1 MTTWFET
8 VRDLTIQLVR
18 WPSVTN
24 SPGERDWSQQLYDLL
39 AQTAYFAGHPEHLR
53 LQRTSADRY
62 ERSNLYACVRGAGP
76 ATVVLAGH
84 YDVVSI
90 ENYGNLAPWATE
102 PLELLPRLIAELSA
116 NATSDSDQLALHD
129 LQSGDYLPGRG
140 ALDMKSGLAAGLAVL
155 LKFAAQPERQGNL
168 LFIATPDEEDSSHG
182 ARSAALDLPGLAQ
195 EWGLDLRA
203 AINLD
208 ASSDHGSGADGQAIF
223 LGTVGKFLPS
233 VYVVGRDTHAGYP
246 FDGINANLLAAAI
259 TQRIECNVALCDEV
273 EGEIAPPPVSL
284 KQADLKPQYDV
295 TTPARAWCY
304 FNYLTHGR
312 PAAEVLAC
320 FTAEVGAALQT
331 ALSAYDR
338 QAQSYAARS
347 GPSVRPAWV
356 THVHTFAELH
366 ERALAQGGGACHAAL
381 SDLTAQLMQD
391 HTLDTPTF
399 SREIIELLWRYSGW
413 SGPAAVVAFGSLHYP
428 HSLVDPSR
436 PQHARLQA
444 AAHRQAAAL
453 AAERNTSLRVRPFFT
468 GISDMSFFGSAM
480 APADQAVVQANTP
493 LWGSRLQFD
502 YAAVRALDLP
512 IVNIGPWGRDYHQR
526 SERIFMPYSFEVV
539 PELIWRVAQDVLDGG

>member
-1 MTTWFET
+1 MTTWFDQ
-8 VRDLTIQLVR
+8 VRDLTLQLVR

-24 SPGERDWSQQLYDLL
+24 SADERQWSQNLYDRL
-39 AQTAYFAGHPEHLR
+39 AQNPYFQANPDHLR

-90 ENYGNLAPWATE
+90 ENYGNLAPWATD
-102 PLELLPRLIAELSA
+102 PLELLPRLIADLSA
-116 NATSDSDQLALHD
+116 NATSEADRLALHD
-129 LQSGDYLPGRG
+129 LQSGNYLPGRG

-155 LKFAAQPERQGNL
+155 LHGAAQPERQGNL
-168 LFIATPDEEDSSHG
+168 LFIATPDEEDGSHG

-195 EWGLDLRA
+195 EWGLELRA

-208 ASSDHGSGADGQAIF
+208 ASSDHGDGADGQAIF

-233 VYVVGRDTHAGYP
+233 VYVVGHDTHAGYP

-259 TQRIECNVALCDEV
+259 TQRIECNVDLCDEAQ
-273 EGEIAPPPVSL
+273 GEIAPPPVSL
-284 KQADLKPQYDV
+284 KQTDLKAQYDV
-295 TTPARAWCY
+295 TTPGTAWCY
-304 FNYLTHGR
+304 FNYLTHGK
-312 PAAEVLAC
+312 PAAAVLAS
-320 FTAEVGAALQT
+320 FTAEVRAALQT
-331 ALSAYDR
+331 ALNAYQR
-338 QAQSYAARS
+338 QAQRYAARS
-347 GPSVRPAWV
+347 GATARPAWASCV
-356 THVHTFAELH
+356 FSFAELH
-366 ERALAQGGGACHAAL
+366 ERALAFGGAACQAAL
-381 SDLTAQLMQD
+381 DALIARLMQD
-391 HTLDTPTF
+391 QTLDSPSF
-399 SREIIELLWRYSGW
+399 SRQIIALLWSYSGW
-413 SGPAAVVAFGSLHYP
+413 RGPAAVVAFGSLHYP
-428 HSLVDPSR
+428 HSLVDTVR
-436 PQHARLQA
+436 PQHARLHA

-453 AAERNTSLRVRPFFT
+453 AAERQLSLRVRPFFT

-480 APADQAVVQANTP
+480 EPADAAAVSANTP

-526 SERIFMPYSFEVV
+526 TERIFMPYSFEVV
-539 PELIWRVAQDVLDGG
+539 PELIWRIAQDVLG